1 MPRKLHHHRTGEIV
15 PLSSPDWAQY
25 HLERAIALDPDYAA
39 PLYHLA
45 LYMKKQDQV
54 QEALRYLR
62 QAVEV
67 ATRGAEALAM
77 RATEYS
83 ENHKFERAKRCL
95 RKSQAERALSALAG
109 CELGLILLGD
119 GQSAEAEKQFT
130 RAVESDPTH
139 ADAYYQLG
147 RIALEQGREKGARE
161 LFEKAVEMDFTHA
174 PAHLELAFLIPS
186 DEDQEAARNHYLIAL
201 DIDASLKCTKLEK
214 RFG

>member
-1 MPRKLHHHRTGEIV
+1 M
-15 PLSSPDWAQY
+15 SSPDLAQY

-45 LYMKKQDQV
+45 LHLKKHDRV

-67 ATRGAEALAM
+67 AARAAETLAM
-77 RATEYS
+77 RATECS
-83 ENHKFERAKRCL
+83 ENHQFDSAKRYL
-95 RKSQAERALSALAG
+95 LKSQEESALSALAG

-139 ADAYYQLG
+139 AGAYYQLG
-147 RIALEQGREKGARE
+147 RIALEKG
-161 LFEKAVEMDFTHA
+161 K
-174 PAHLELAFLIPS
+174 
-186 DEDQEAARNHYLIAL
+186 
-201 DIDASLKCTKLEK
+201 K
-214 RFG
+214 RRR